1 MEKEIYSVIGKS
13 KPRVDGIAK
22 VTGEARYT
30 DDLVFPGML
39 WGKILQSPYPHAR
52 IVHIDT
58 RRAERLPGV
67 RAVVTGKDTPGIA
80 YGVIDVARYAPP
92 GVGGE
97 EAYFYPNDKHPLAME
112 KVRYVGD
119 EVAAV
124 AAVDEDTAQEALGL
138 IEVEYEPLP
147 HVFDPVKAMDEGAP
161 RIHDFAERNICNK
174 IYWDFGEVEKGF
186 AQADLVREDSF
197 ATAAT
202 IHAPLEPRACV
213 ASFEQS
219 GKLTVWCNAQAPYMR
234 RQMLSKAFDMP
245 ESQIRVLTPRVGGGF
260 GGRNCFCEPDFQA
273 ALLSRI
279 TKKPVKIIYTREE
292 ECTIATCRHPM
303 IIELKTGAK
312 KDGRLTAIQCKII
325 ADGGAYTIT
334 GPIVMYLAGAF
345 LVTCYRLPNVRFEG
359 YRVFT
364 NKMRSGPQRGH
375 GAVQPRFAAESQLDM
390 IAEDLG
396 IDPVEIR
403 LKNSLLPGDTTANK
417 FKVMTCGLKECIKA
431 AAEKT
436 QWYKKRKSLPPNRGI
451 GISVGAFISGMAVPP
466 HIASGAHVKFHE
478 DGAVTL
484 LTGVTD
490 IGQGSDTVLAQIV
503 ADELGVRFEDI
514 RVISSDTELTPV
526 HAGSYSSRGTYWAGK
541 ATKAAAAD
549 AKQQLFAVAANLLEA
564 NPEDLIAKDRFIF
577 VTGTPERKIPIRD
590 VILASMMAGNG
601 NPIMGRGFYRPPIDY
616 VNFETGEGNVTPAYS
631 FESQIAEVEV
641 NPETG
646 KVRLLKMT
654 VAHDTGIVINPMA
667 VEGQIEG
674 SVSMG
679 MGQVLFEESIRQNGL
694 IQNPSFVDYGLHTAM
709 DMADVESIF
718 IDTENPDDPFEP
730 KEAGEGTQVAT
741 PSAIANAIY
750 SAIGVRI
757 KELPI
762 TPEKILKA
770 LEEKKKS
777 TKG

>member
-1 MEKEIYSVIGKS
+1 M
-13 KPRVDGIAK
+13 
-22 VTGEARYT
+22 
-30 DDLVFPGML
+30 
-39 WGKILQSPYPHAR
+39 
-52 IVHIDT
+52 
-58 RRAERLPGV
+58 
-67 RAVVTGKDTPGIA
+67 
-80 YGVIDVARYAPP
+80 IDVERYAPP
-92 GVGGE
+92 GVGE
-97 EAYFYPNDKHPLAME
+97 REAFLYPNDKLPLALK

-124 AAVDEDTAQEALGL
+124 AAVDEDIAQEALDL

-147 HVFDPVKAMDEGAP
+147 HVFDPVQAMDEGAP

-174 IYWDFGEVEKGF
+174 IYWDFGEVDKGF
-186 AQADLVREDSF
+186 AQADLIREDSF
-197 ATAAT
+197 TTAGVT
-202 IHAPLEPRACV
+202 HTPLEAHGCV
-213 ASFEQS
+213 AHFEQS
-219 GKLTVWCNAQAPYMR
+219 GKLTAWSSTQSPYMR

-245 ESQIRVLTPRVGGGF
+245 ESQIRVLTPFVGGGF
-260 GGRNCFCEPDFQA
+260 GGKNCFCEPDFQA

-279 TKKPVKIIYTREE
+279 TRKPVKIIYTREE
-292 ECTIATCRHPM
+292 EFAVTSCRHPM
-303 IIELKTGAK
+303 IIELKTGVK
-312 KDGRLTAIQCKII
+312 KDGKLTAIQCKII
-325 ADGGAYTIT
+325 ADGGAYTHT
-334 GPIVMYLAGAF
+334 GPVVLFLAGAF

-364 NKMRSGPQRGH
+364 NKIPSGPQRGH

-417 FKVMTCGLKECIKA
+417 FKVMTCGLKECIQA

-436 QWYKKRKSLPPNRGI
+436 QWHEKRKSLPPNRGI
-451 GISVGAFISGMAVPP
+451 GVSVGAFISGINHPP
-466 HIASGAHVKFHE
+466 HSTTGALVKLHE

-503 ADELGVRFEDI
+503 ADELGIRFEDI

-564 NPEDLIAKDRFIF
+564 DPEDLVSKDRRIF
-577 VTGTPERKIPIRD
+577 VQGAPERGVSIRD
-590 VILASMMAGNG
+590 VVLASMITGKGDG
-601 NPIMGRGFYRPPIDY
+601 NPVMGRGYYRAPVDY
-616 VNFETGEGNVTPAYS
+616 VDFETGEGNVTNAYS

-641 NPETG
+641 DPETG
-646 KVRLLKMT
+646 KTKLLNMT

-667 VEGQIEG
+667 VEGQLEG

-679 MGQVLFEESIRQNGL
+679 MGQVLFEESIRHNGL
-694 IQNPSFVDYGLHTAM
+694 VQNPSFIDYGLHTSM
-709 DMADVESIF
+709 EMAGVECIL

-750 SAIGVRI
+750 NAVGVRI

-762 TPEKILKA
+762 TPDKILKA
-770 LEEKKKS
+770 LEDKKKG
-777 TKG
+777 TQE